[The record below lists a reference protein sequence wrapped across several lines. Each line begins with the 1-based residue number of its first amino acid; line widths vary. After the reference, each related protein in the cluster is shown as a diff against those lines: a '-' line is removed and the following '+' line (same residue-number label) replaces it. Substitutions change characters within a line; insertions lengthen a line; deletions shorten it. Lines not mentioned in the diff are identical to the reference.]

1 MTHCLR
7 SLARGSRRATALG
20 LTLLCSASTA
30 AAAQDAAPAE
40 RLVVR
45 GVHINSNE
53 AAPSMSILIEDGRI
67 VSVRADEA
75 ATPGARVIEVDGLYA
90 LPAFV
95 DAFATSAIAT
105 ATPDPVQ
112 DIPVD
117 TGSDVRVEMR
127 EANRKGIQP
136 TFNAASALIDEEAVG
151 EPWRASGFG
160 AVLAAPSGE
169 LLSGLSCVAS
179 TREAAARDR
188 VIEAGVFAH
197 AAFRASG
204 QGYPGTLMAYHA
216 QLRQFFWDAGRH
228 EELVRRD
235 AQGRPGPR
243 PPYDLDLEAGIA
255 LINGEQRLLCEA
267 ETSRDV
273 QRWLRLSDELG
284 FRIAIA
290 GGREIARSAEELATR
305 GIPVILTLDW
315 GDEPDDV
322 DEEEAAEE
330 EEAVEEQEATSEA
343 GEATTEEAAFTDD
356 TEEEAA
362 EDTRSWIYEE
372 PEGVRRE
379 RRRLWESEQ
388 RDTALRLHE
397 AGVTLAFGTDGTK
410 PKDLLKNVRA
420 LVEAGL
426 PADVARRA
434 LTRGAAQLLGVDD
447 RMGRIVAGQDAT
459 FALWTADPLEED
471 AQLAWIFVDGVAHEF
486 EIEEQGAEGEGPSEG
501 VDFSGD
507 WSIAVTDSEDGET
520 NEGVIEL
527 AMDEDGT
534 LSGTFRMPSPMGE
547 GELSTG
553 MSGSVNADSATM
565 SGTFALEGMS
575 FDVEVDVMIDG
586 DSMTGDALF
595 RTPFGDREAT
605 VEATRDP
612 GDAHE
617 LHQDGQ
623 DSGYIDD
630 GHNHGHGHPNSN
642 DQEQAR

>member
-7 SLARGSRRATALG
+7 TLERGARRATVLG
-20 LTLLCSASTA
+20 LTLLCTTSTA

-45 GVHINSNE
+45 GVHTSSNE

-67 VSVRADEA
+67 VSVRTDDT

-90 LPAFV
+90 LPAFI

-105 ATPDPVQ
+105 ATPDAVQ
-112 DIPVD
+112 DVPVD

-136 TFNAASALIDEEAVG
+136 TFNAASALVEEEAVG

-160 AVLAAPSGE
+160 VVLAAPSGE

-228 EELVRRD
+228 AELVRRE

-243 PPYDLDLEAGIA
+243 PPYDLELEAGIA
-255 LINGEQRLLCEA
+255 LINGEQRLVCEA
-267 ETSRDV
+267 QTSRDV

-284 FRIAIA
+284 FRIGIA
-290 GGREIARSAEELATR
+290 GGREIARSAEELAAR

-315 GDEPDDV
+315 DDEPDDV
-322 DEEEAAEE
+322 DEEETVEE
-330 EEAVEEQEATSEA
+330 EGATTEA
-343 GEATTEEAAFTDD
+343 GEAGTEEAAFTAA
-356 TEEEAA
+356 EEEAA

-426 PADVARRA
+426 PAEVARRA

-486 EIEEQGAEGEGPSEG
+486 EIEEPGAEGEGPSEG
-501 VDFSGD
+501 IDFSGT

-527 AMDEDGT
+527 AMDEEGA

-547 GELSTG
+547 GEVSTG

-565 SGTFALEGMS
+565 NGTFALEGMS
-575 FDVEVDVMIDG
+575 FDVEVEVTIDG

-595 RTPFGDREAT
+595 RTPFGDREAS
-605 VEATRDP
+605 VEATREP
-612 GDAHE
+612 GDTHE